1 MPVGPQS
8 CTRVLVLIATC
19 LDCPQELFNL
29 DLAITFLFIYY
40 TARVSLEMSLVG
52 FLRSG

>member
-1 MPVGPQS
+1 M
-8 CTRVLVLIATC
+8 LIAAR
-19 LDCPQELFNL
+19 LDCLQELFNL

-40 TARVSLEMSLVG
+40 TVRVRLEMSLVG